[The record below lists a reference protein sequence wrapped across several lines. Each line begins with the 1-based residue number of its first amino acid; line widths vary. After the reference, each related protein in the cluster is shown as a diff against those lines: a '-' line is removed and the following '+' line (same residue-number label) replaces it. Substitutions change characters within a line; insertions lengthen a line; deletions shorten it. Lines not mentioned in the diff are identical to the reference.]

1 MKKAIALILSLVM
14 CVSLFT
20 ACGKQ
25 GSTDD
30 QGTGTTAK
38 TLVVGTQNFDGKFSP
53 FFYTNSYENDVMNMV
68 FDGLLL
74 TDREGSV
81 VLKGA
86 DGEVRPYN
94 GTDYTYTGVANCD
107 IVENEDGTV
116 DYNITMKQGIKFSD
130 GEEMTIDDVIFS
142 YYVLLDPT
150 YDGVSTL
157 YSIPIKGLE
166 AYRTGMESRMN
177 LILAA
182 GPDGYTAT
190 DYFTEDQY
198 NTFWAAFNAAGEK
211 FAQ

>member
-53 FFYTNSYENDVMNMV
+53 FFDTNSYENDVMNMV
-68 FDGLLL
+68 FDALLL

-86 DGEVRPYN
+86 ARWTTTSP
-94 GTDYTYTGVANCD
+94 
-107 IVENEDGTV
+107 
-116 DYNITMKQGIKFSD
+116 
-130 GEEMTIDDVIFS
+130 
-142 YYVLLDPT
+142 
-150 YDGVSTL
+150 
-157 YSIPIKGLE
+157 
-166 AYRTGMESRMN
+166 
-177 LILAA
+177 
-182 GPDGYTAT
+182 
-190 DYFTEDQY
+190 
-198 NTFWAAFNAAGEK
+198 
-211 FAQ
+211 